1 VSQPGTT
8 RDLIRFDTTSGALGV
23 ANIVSKR
30 RTIAMSK
37 AALLV
42 STGLALVMC
51 AASANAQMQPK
62 QPEGAAQTPSAP
74 APAEKGAEPS
84 QDKAQPK
91 AKSQQGELKSQ
102 PGKGK
107 AQAEPKDTPKKG
119 TAQTAPKDQGS
130 KSRAQAEPADK
141 ATKGSAQTQPADK
154 GTKGT
159 ASDTSKGTAP
169 KSSDTAKA
177 PAKGERTQISEEQ
190 RANVRQTILKERSVN
205 RVSNVNVQ
213 INIGTR
219 VPRSVRLAVLPASI
233 IAVVPAYRSYRYFV
247 IDDRI
252 CIVDPDTYEI
262 VEVVTGNGQTA
273 RVEDRGGSAM
283 LVLSDDE
290 RAFILREVDM
300 SGGSTLA
307 LGALTEGADVP
318 RDVELRVFPGT
329 VVQQIPKLRDY
340 KFLTVENRVAIIDP
354 KGTKVQLVIEDQ
366 R

>member
-1 VSQPGTT
+1 
-8 RDLIRFDTTSGALGV
+8 
-23 ANIVSKR
+23 
-30 RTIAMSK
+30 MSK

-141 ATKGSAQTQPADK
+141 ATKGATKNEPQEKATKGSAQTQPADK

-190 RANVRQTILKERSVN
+190 RTNVRQTILKERSVN

-354 KGTKVQLVIEDQ
+354 KGTKVQLVIED
-366 R
+366 RR